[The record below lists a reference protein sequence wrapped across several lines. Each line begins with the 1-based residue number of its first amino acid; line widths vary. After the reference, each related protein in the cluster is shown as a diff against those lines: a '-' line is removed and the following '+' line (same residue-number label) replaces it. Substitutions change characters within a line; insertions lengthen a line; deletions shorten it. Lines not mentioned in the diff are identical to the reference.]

1 MRDASE
7 YRDKAAEFERLAATT
22 SHPQLRS
29 LYGQLAREYTD
40 MAAAVERI
48 NAKLQAI
55 TGAGSRGAKDGG
67 ESA

>member
-7 YRDKAAEFERLAATT
+7 YLGKAVEFEKLAAIT

-29 LYGQLAREYTD
+29 LYSQLAHEYRE

-48 NAKLQAI
+48 NAKLQAVPCSPK
-55 TGAGSRGAKDGG
+55 ANDDNQN
-67 ESA
+67 E

>member
-7 YRDKAAEFERLAATT
+7 YLAKAAEFEKLAAITG
-22 SHPQLRS
+22 HPQLRL
-29 LYGQLAREYTD
+29 LYSQLAREYTD

-55 TGAGSRGAKDGG
+55 TVSHSPKVQDDAQN
-67 ESA
+67 E